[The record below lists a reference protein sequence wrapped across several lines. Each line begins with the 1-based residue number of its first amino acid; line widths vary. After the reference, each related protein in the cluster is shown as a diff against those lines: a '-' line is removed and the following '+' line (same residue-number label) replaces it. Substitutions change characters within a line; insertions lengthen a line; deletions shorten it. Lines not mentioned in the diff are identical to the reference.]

1 VIFLEKNKMNIEFES
16 MILKIKNMTKQEKI
30 ARFKQ
35 LIELGQ
41 KLTNS
46 DDDRK
51 QYVLYLK
58 EVDALAIKNGEK

>member
-1 VIFLEKNKMNIEFES
+1 MNIEFES

-58 EVDALAIKNGEK
+58 EIDALAIKNGEK